1 MSSLGTVPSEFKCPA
16 VIAVIVIAVIDGI
29 AKCTVYDSETGYLK
43 ALSDGQGKVVPVRET
58 VLLVGRY
65 GIVDLRLDAIV

>member
-1 MSSLGTVPSEFKCPA
+1 MLLQIESLGTVLTELNLNSLGTVPSEFKCPA

-43 ALSDGQGKVVPVRET
+43 ALRSDMTRSVSTSVR
-58 VLLVGRY
+58 
-65 GIVDLRLDAIV
+65 A